1 MTNRALV
8 LAALADGPSLI
19 TSPLHARDTKLMA
32 AALRLMGVGV
42 EEIPTA
48 TGIDWHVTPPATFT
62 AAEIDCGLAG
72 TVMRFLPPL
81 AALAN
86 GPVRFDG
93 DAGARIRPMATIV
106 DAIRQLGV
114 EVDDEGRGTLPF
126 TVHAQSA
133 AVADEVTIDASASS
147 QFISALLLVAA
158 RLPNGLTIR
167 HQGRTLPSMPH
178 IEMSIEML
186 RAHGVSVESN
196 VVNVQQATWSV
207 KPSVIQ
213 ALDIKVEPD
222 LSNALPFLAAAM
234 ATGGKV
240 TVPDWPT
247 QTTQPGGQLPAL
259 LEQMGAE
266 VSLQNN
272 VLTVQGPAQLIGLQ
286 QDLGEVGELTPV
298 LAALCAL
305 ATTNSHLS
313 GISHLRGHETDR
325 LTALTSEINRL
336 GGECV
341 ETADGLF
348 IKPAKLHG
356 GKWLSYEDHRMAT
369 AGAVIGLVVAD
380 VEVEDIATTSKTLPN
395 FPDMWQK
402 MLEPNAS

>member
-19 TSPLHARDTKLMA
+19 SSPLHARDTKLMA

-126 TVHAQSA
+126 TVHAHSA

-147 QFISALLLVAA
+147 QFVSALLLVAA

-207 KPSVIQ
+207 KPSTIQ

-272 VLTVQGPAQLIGLQ
+272 VLTVQGPSQLIGLQ
-286 QDLGEVGELTPV
+286 QDLGDVGELTPV
-298 LAALCAL
+298 LAALCTL

-313 GISHLRGHETDR
+313 GIAHLRGHETDR
-325 LTALTSEINRL
+325 LTALAAEINRL

-380 VEVEDIATTSKTLPN
+380 VEIEDIATTSKTLPN